1 MKKLELA
8 YDFPDLWNK
17 INVSTVKISFTYEK
31 ILDDMKLNGTLTKAK
46 IMHKLFF
53 FKDIINEALLKT
65 TNEVSPLVKS
75 EITTL
80 IYCVHIGSIS
90 VE

>member
-46 IMHKLFF
+46 IMHNFF
-53 FKDIINEALLKT
+53 FLKT
-65 TNEVSPLVKS
+65 SLMKR
-75 EITTL
+75 
-80 IYCVHIGSIS
+80 Y
-90 VE
+90 